1 MIDKGP
7 QVPALDDYE
16 ATFDLIDAD
25 KDGMITAVELK
36 ALMIALGESM
46 DDAAAGTMIGFI
58 DTDGDGKVDRQELAA
73 YLSAR

>member
-1 MIDKGP
+1 
-7 QVPALDDYE
+7 VPALDEYE

-25 KDGMITAVELK
+25 QDGMITAVELK
-36 ALMIALGESM
+36 ALMAALGETL

-58 DTDGDGKVDRQELAA
+58 DTDGDGKVDRTELAA